1 MHRIVCALV
10 LLAAACS
17 TTEEKKPPQPAC
29 PDLSITVERA
39 ELTPLSNAIA
49 IQERKAGGYMVQLY
63 DHDGVNCKQ
72 ALSGHRVPRPHEVFA
87 RAYVGPTAHQTAVG
101 LGDDTEMDVGAVLS
115 RGPDRVGDPVVI
127 CLRQPV
133 SFDGTAGTWA
143 GKRITMSG
151 RFAGTFCGM
160 QH

>member
-1 MHRIVCALV
+1 MRLIVCLA

-29 PDLSITVERA
+29 SELSITVDGR

-63 DHDGVNCKQ
+63 DHDGVDCRQ
-72 ALSGHRVPRPHEVFA
+72 ALSGHRVPRPREVFA

-101 LGDDTEMDVGAVLS
+101 LGEDTKMDVGAVLAE
-115 RGPDRVGDPVVI
+115 RPEKVGDQVAI
-127 CLRQPV
+127 CLRNPV
-133 SFDGTAGTWA
+133 SFTGTAGTWA
-143 GKRITMSG
+143 GKQITMSG
-151 RFAGTFCGM
+151 RFEGTFCGM